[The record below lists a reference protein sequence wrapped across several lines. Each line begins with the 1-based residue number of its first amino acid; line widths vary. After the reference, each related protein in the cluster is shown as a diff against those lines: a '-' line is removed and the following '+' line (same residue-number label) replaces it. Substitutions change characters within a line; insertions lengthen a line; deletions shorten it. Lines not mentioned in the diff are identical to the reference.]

1 MNDAIYNDTTLERL
15 LASHFG
21 LKTTLDK
28 VIAREI
34 GVGPSSTATVFL
46 AEKKQLMAFI
56 HSESKQTLGDVQK
69 ILTRMGLKAQLYVPP
84 KGQPDYFD
92 AIGREHFRH
101 VFPGRS
107 HISADDIIY
116 YRTLASY
123 NPALVIISEVKNG
136 EIHEFN
142 RDTRGGWRV
151 AVKFSYRRIKT
162 S

>member
-1 MNDAIYNDTTLERL
+1 MNDAIYNDTALERSL
-15 LASHFG
+15 RDNFG
-21 LKTTLDK
+21 LKTNVDK
-28 VIAREI
+28 VIARQI
-34 GVGPSSTATVFL
+34 GAGPSSEATVFL
-46 AEKKQLMAFI
+46 TDKKQLMVYI

-69 ILTRMGLKAQLYVPP
+69 ILSRMGLKAELYVPP
-84 KGQPDYFD
+84 KGHPDYFD
-92 AIGREHFRH
+92 TIGREHFRN
-101 VFPGRS
+101 VFPGRG

-123 NPALVIISEVKNG
+123 NPALIVISEVRNG
-136 EIHEFN
+136 EIHEYN